1 MLWWMYLK
9 GEVIMDRISYE
20 CARELNDVLA
30 WYILY
35 ACKDVKVYRYPV
47 TGSGGHASGPFIDD
61 MYYDDYP
68 DDEDDDTIV
77 APDWNDL
84 RKCLYS
90 LNPSDF
96 IASEFEAIEN
106 IDEFAHK
113 LADYI
118 KMKKDEIKN
127 DYRI

>member
-1 MLWWMYLK
+1 
-9 GEVIMDRISYE
+9 MDRISYK
-20 CARELNDVLA
+20 CSLNINDVLA

-35 ACKDVKVYRYPV
+35 SCKDVKVYRYPV
-47 TGSGGHASGPFIDD
+47 TGSGGHASEPFLDD
-61 MYYDDYP
+61 MNYDDYP

-90 LNPSDF
+90 LNPSYF
-96 IASEFEAIEN
+96 ILSEFEAIEN
-106 IDEFAHK
+106 IDEFAYK

-118 KMKKDEIKN
+118 TMKKEEGKIN
-127 DYRI
+127 YG

>member
-1 MLWWMYLK
+1 M
-9 GEVIMDRISYE
+9 
-20 CARELNDVLA
+20 N
-30 WYILY
+30 
-35 ACKDVKVYRYPV
+35 
-47 TGSGGHASGPFIDD
+47 
-61 MYYDDYP
+61 YDDYP
-68 DDEDDDTIV
+68 DDENDDTIV

-118 KMKKDEIKN
+118 KMKKEQKNN